1 MRIVT
6 LSNETKQS
14 ILDDLLKRSPNN
26 YSQYEATVNEII
38 DAVRTKKDQALFDYT
53 LKFDKFTLSA
63 ENIKVTRAEIEEAYT
78 QLDANLIEV
87 IKNSAENIR
96 AFHVKQ
102 LRKKACEIPENSCNT
117 ASQTQEVVPLVID
130 DMPLA
135 KPQSVIT
142 ESDSPLNEIALRLTV
157 RGVTMEITNQATQTV
172 IQNVISAL
180 RYSC

>member
-1 MRIVT
+1 MKYPEN
-6 LSNETKQS
+6 LSQS
-14 ILDDLLKRSPNN
+14 DRRWYDLIQQCRTSGKSDRQWLLENNICSPTF
-26 YSQYEATVNEII
+26 YY
-38 DAVRTKKDQALFDYT
+38 
-53 LKFDKFTLSA
+53 
-63 ENIKVTRAEIEEAYT
+63 
-78 QLDANLIEV
+78 
-87 IKNSAENIR
+87 
-96 AFHVKQ
+96 HVKQ

-117 ASQTQEVVPLVID
+117 TSQTQEVVPLVID

>member
-1 MRIVT
+1 MKYPEN
-6 LSNETKQS
+6 LSQP
-14 ILDDLLKRSPNN
+14 DRRWYDLIQQCRTSGKSDRQWLLENNICSPTF
-26 YSQYEATVNEII
+26 YY
-38 DAVRTKKDQALFDYT
+38 
-53 LKFDKFTLSA
+53 
-63 ENIKVTRAEIEEAYT
+63 
-78 QLDANLIEV
+78 
-87 IKNSAENIR
+87 
-96 AFHVKQ
+96 HVKQ